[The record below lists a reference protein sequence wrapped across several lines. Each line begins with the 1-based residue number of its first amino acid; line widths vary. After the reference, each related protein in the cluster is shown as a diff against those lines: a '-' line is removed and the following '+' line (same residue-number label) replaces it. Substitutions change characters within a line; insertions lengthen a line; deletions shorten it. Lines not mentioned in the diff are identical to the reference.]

1 MNYYEEAL
9 RLHEEHR
16 GKIQVTSKVKL
27 EDRDD
32 LSIAYTP
39 GVAQPCK
46 EIFKDKRTVYR
57 YTAKSNLVGVVSDGT
72 AVLGLGDI
80 GAEAAIPVM
89 EGKAVL
95 FKQFGGVDAFPVCL
109 DTKDTEEI
117 ITAVKQIAPV
127 FGGINL
133 EDIASP
139 KCFEVERRLEEELD
153 IPVFHDDQHG
163 TAIVVTAALLNALKV
178 VGKNIADVRV
188 VVNGPGAAGT
198 AIIKMMMTAGVK
210 HIIACDENGI
220 LYKDRGVGIV
230 DHKKMLCGI
239 TNLEDRRGG
248 LADALKGA
256 DVFVGVSVG
265 GALKSE
271 MIEAMNPDPVV
282 FAMANPVPEIMYD
295 EAMAAGVKVMG
306 TGRSDFPNQINNVL
320 AFPGIFRGALDAGA
334 RDINYEMKLAAARA
348 IAELVEPEK
357 LCPEYIIP
365 SALDPRVAEHV
376 AKRVG
381 EAARAS
387 GAVRQ

>member
-46 EIFKDKRTVYR
+46 EIFKDKRNVYR